1 MSERTWE
8 ERQAAKKLREFV
20 GELTEPGPK
29 YTYRRKELG
38 WLESSS
44 GTWPGTRPSRYTYR
58 RKELGWLESLACHLE
73 GDEDALLRAK
83 AEDLL

>member
-38 WLESSS
+38 WLES
-44 GTWPGTRPSRYTYR
+44 
-58 RKELGWLESLACHLE
+58 LACHLE